1 LGIPEADFFILA
13 VYNLSMTEKYPSAEK
28 LKSKILIDRLF
39 AEGRSLHKFPVKL
52 IYLPVKDLDLKNNKA
67 GVSVPKRSFKKA
79 VDRNYLKRLL
89 REAYRK
95 NKYIVG
101 SNLSHHYAF
110 MFIYTGRKKI
120 PYNEV
125 LESMVWIL
133 RKFTEKEIKDEK
145 SNN

>member
-1 LGIPEADFFILA
+1 RSVLGIPEADFFIFA
-13 VYNLSMTEKYPSAEK
+13 VYNLTMTEKFPTADK

-39 AEGRSLHKFPVKL
+39 AEGRSRHKFPVKL
-52 IYLPVKDLDLKNNKA
+52 IYLRVKDLDLTNNKA

-101 SNLSHHYAF
+101 SN
-110 MFIYTGRKKI
+110 
-120 PYNEV
+120 
-125 LESMVWIL
+125 
-133 RKFTEKEIKDEK
+133 
-145 SNN
+145 

>member
-1 LGIPEADFFILA
+1 
-13 VYNLSMTEKYPSAEK
+13 MTEKFPKAEK

-52 IYLPVKDLDLKNNKA
+52 IYVPVKDLNNNKT

-95 NKYIVG
+95 NKYLVG
-101 SNLSHHYAF
+101 SNLPHHYAL
-110 MFIYTGRKKI
+110 MFIYTGREKI
-120 PYNEV
+120 PYSEV
-125 LESMVWIL
+125 VDSMIWIL
-133 RKFTEKEIKDEK
+133 RKLLEKEIKDEK